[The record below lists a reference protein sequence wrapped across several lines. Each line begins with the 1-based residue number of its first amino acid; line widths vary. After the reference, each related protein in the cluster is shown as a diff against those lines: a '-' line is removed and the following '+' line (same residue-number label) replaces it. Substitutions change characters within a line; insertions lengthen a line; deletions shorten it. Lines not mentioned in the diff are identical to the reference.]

1 MGGRRSDSR
10 EADAAASATTG
21 VAMACALKTEALRR
35 SFRGFVAVDGVSLE
49 IAAGARHALIGPN
62 GAGKTTL
69 INLLTGVLRPDA
81 GDVMLGPERITE
93 LPAACARQAGP
104 LAHLPA
110 EYAVRAPDGARVGGA
125 RRLRTPGER
134 RRLAG
139 VPSPRDAAAVAE
151 AQRLLR
157 SLQLEGDAATVT
169 RQLPYGKQ
177 RLLEIALALATKP
190 SVLLLDEPAA
200 GIPSGE
206 SQQLFETIERLP
218 PEMTIVLIEHDMSLV
233 FRFARR
239 ITVLAGGRVLTEGS
253 PAEIAADARVRE
265 LYLGDEAHV

>member
-1 MGGRRSDSR
+1 
-10 EADAAASATTG
+10 
-21 VAMACALKTEALRR
+21 MACALKTEGLRR
-35 SFRGFVAVDGVSLE
+35 SFRGFSAVDGVSLE

-81 GDVMLGPERITE
+81 GDVMIGPERITK
-93 LPAACARQAGP
+93 LPPHARVKRGLARTFQ
-104 LAHLPA
+104 LNTLFAHLTVLESVVLA
-110 EYAVRAPDGARVGGA
+110 ICERRGSGGA
-125 RRLRTPGER
+125 WWRP
-134 RRLAG
+134 
-139 VPSPRDAAAVAE
+139 VAAQRGAVAE
-151 AQRLLR
+151 AHRLLR
-157 SLQLEGDAATVT
+157 SLQLEDDAATVT

-239 ITVLAGGRVLTEGS
+239 ITVLVGGRVLTEGS